1 METIYFAE
9 MSSRGRQSTEELQ
22 ANCILMK
29 RFLSAEGY
37 SVERLEGQ
45 ITKYL
50 GPYMKGKGPP
60 ARRTVQ
66 DWVKLTPDFPETAL
80 RDRIIVEEDILPWL
94 KPYLR
99 REEFHVDLRQE
110 ISSIPQ
116 ADSGLSQGQAVAVV
130 AVGAYLFTQLFKKR
144 PPRQRMRLT
153 GRRAPRAWIC
163 HRRRQR
169 PPRATCPGWS
179 SAYADRLGGPSPGG
193 VRLPCHDLRR
203 QTWAF
208 GTPHRDGQPRP
219 EVASSTQALPETH

>member
-29 RFLSAEGY
+29 RFLSAGGY

-45 ITKYL
+45 ISKHLGAYL
-50 GPYMKGKGPP
+50 KGKGPP
-60 ARRTVQ
+60 AKKTVQ

-99 REEFHVDLRQE
+99 REGFQVDLRQE
-110 ISSIPQ
+110 ISSISQ
-116 ADSGLSQGQAVAVV
+116 ADSGLSQGQADAVV
-130 AVGAYLFTQLFKKR
+130 VVVVACLIPQLFKKR

-153 GRRAPRAWIC
+153 GRRVPR
-163 HRRRQR
+163 Q
-169 PPRATCPGWS
+169 
-179 SAYADRLGGPSPGG
+179 
-193 VRLPCHDLRR
+193 
-203 QTWAF
+203 
-208 GTPHRDGQPRP
+208 
-219 EVASSTQALPETH
+219 